1 MSPYMSLS
9 ASALLL
15 AGSALARPHLEARQ
29 AIGSCDAGLRV
40 VALSG
45 DGAKNVGQYGLIGSL
60 ADGIVAAVP
69 GSSSITL
76 DYDKASPNGLA
87 KTTEGQTLLDN
98 YLTQYN
104 AQCPDS
110 KIAVIGYS
118 AGAIISGN
126 ELCGGSAPWPTNAA
140 VSSTIADNSEWLP
153 RPQRI
158 LDSC

>member
-15 AGSALARPHLEARQ
+15 AGSAFARPHLEARQ
-29 AIGSCDAGLRV
+29 TDVGACDPGLRV
-40 VALSG
+40 VAVSG

-60 ADGIVAAVP
+60 ANGIVAAVP

-76 DYDKASPNGLA
+76 EYPKADPNGLA
-87 KTTEGQTLLDN
+87 KTTQGQVILDD

-104 AQCPDS
+104 AQCPTS

-126 ELCGGSAPWPTNAA
+126 ELCGGSAPWPTNPA
-140 VSSTIADNSEWLP
+140 VSSTVADQSE
-153 RPQRI
+153 
-158 LDSC
+158 